1 MVKYE
6 NYVDYWAFLFLLLA
20 YSLPLS
26 NYNHFSILPRY
37 LSPQFVSFYMPE
49 FIRLIKFCVLFNLG
63 NTTQSVTSMTAT
75 PTLPQRIR
83 NNETNLLTKQAFC
96 F

>member
-20 YSLPLS
+20 YSLPFS
-26 NYNHFSILPRY
+26 NYNHFSILPR
-37 LSPQFVSFYMPE
+37 SPQFVSFYMPE